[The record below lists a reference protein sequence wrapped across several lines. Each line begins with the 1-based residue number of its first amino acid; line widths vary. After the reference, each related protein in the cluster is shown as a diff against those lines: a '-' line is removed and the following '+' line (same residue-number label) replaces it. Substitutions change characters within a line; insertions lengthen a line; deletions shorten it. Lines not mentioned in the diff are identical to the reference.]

1 MVSTTLAARSQ
12 YYAEPNL
19 APWSSNSGDKINK
32 KLQQMLRK
40 LGSQIPGAGGVV
52 DEVLAK
58 MSKGKGKKE
67 KTQSPEKSKSAE
79 STPKKRRRESWD
91 LPLSLR

>member
-1 MVSTTLAARSQ
+1 
-12 YYAEPNL
+12 
-19 APWSSNSGDKINK
+19 
-32 KLQQMLRK
+32 MLRK
-40 LGSQIPGAGGVV
+40 LGIQIPGAGGVV

-79 STPKKRRRESWD
+79 TTPKKRKLGPAVKLEVEEIGIEYRSD
-91 LPLSLR
+91 TS